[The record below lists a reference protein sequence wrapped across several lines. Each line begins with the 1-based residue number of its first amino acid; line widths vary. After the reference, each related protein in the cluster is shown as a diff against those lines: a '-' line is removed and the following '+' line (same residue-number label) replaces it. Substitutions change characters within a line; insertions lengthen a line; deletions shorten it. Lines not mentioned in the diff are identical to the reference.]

1 MPRTMPRA
9 PGVTQVF
16 AIACAVLHALVCF
29 REPREHQ
36 APLSRSPSLCLR
48 RSSAA
53 WQASPGPRICL
64 RVATH
69 VAVSCRCGYLV
80 PALGLPLGS
89 GGALR
94 ACAGWVGAALW
105 SSWFISA
112 LLGRIAHRLT
122 RPGALRIALLP
133 VRPSAASSSHWK
145 ALPSADTSGGSAKPI
160 AVRRREPKA
169 ARVTLV
175 ERAGS
180 LDLFIDGELQFRT
193 ADERLYHEG
202 LVAPALASSVRP
214 WSVLVMGG
222 GDGLVARDL
231 LRCARVDHVT
241 IVDWDPLVTR
251 LFRREAAL
259 TALNEGALVDPRVE
273 ILHRDVRDLLAESG
287 KPFDVVIG
295 DLTDPDPLAE
305 GSGLLTPGFFAAVR
319 GRLAP
324 GGIVVTHASS
334 PAGVGA
340 PKAVH
345 DALVATGFLVRAYA
359 RTVPSFG
366 SVGYLIGSLAGGP
379 AIELPSWAKPLSF
392 DA

>member
-1 MPRTMPRA
+1 MPRA

-16 AIACAVLHALVCF
+16 AIVAVLQALV
-29 REPREHQ
+29 
-36 APLSRSPSLCLR
+36 LSRAEGASGAIVALAVLVLAQILRSLAAARAPDLARGYPCR
-48 RSSAA
+48 RLLSM
-53 WQASPGPRICL
+53 R
-64 RVATH
+64 
-69 VAVSCRCGYLV
+69 YLV

-89 GGALR
+89 AALFAR
-94 ACAGWVGAALW
+94 AGWVGAASVVLVH
-105 SSWFISA
+105 
-112 LLGRIAHRLT
+112 LGLARSYRARLT

-133 VRPSAASSSHWK
+133 AALGGFFL
-145 ALPSADTSGGSAKPI
+145 ALESLALSGHEWRLGGRLLYAEES
-160 AVRRREPKA
+160 RRQ
-169 ARVTLV
+169 RVTLV

-345 DALVATGFLVRAYA
+345 DALVATGFMVRAYA